1 MPSRKDRPRA
11 GPGESSGTASGTC
24 LNPAHASGPRDA
36 CAGCYAGAEAEVT
49 ALRDRLMRRYGF
61 EREWER
67 DVAAMLSARYR
78 SEADR
83 LARTSLGDMDNLLRP
98 VRAIAERAARI
109 DPGMAYARHRA
120 LFREFQAAVRYDAGR
135 FREEA
140 GRARE
145 DAVRLWEAYT
155 TENRQLRGIL
165 GNLAAGLHAAHAR
178 ACGKQPGTCR
188 CDGCELARVV
198 ALVPVTL
205 EKDGLPDLTA
215 GDWFGHVT
223 VTFND
228 RAPAKEP
235 YSGVTVRGIPVEDH
249 WPPGG
254 VMIKVHGAGVNDHYA
269 GVIYPAQ
276 DGSWTADLWAETW
289 TIPAPP
295 QAGTCRSRSGLASR
309 DDAEQYVRD
318 VLASDGPWYLAAPS
332 GASSERRL
340 R

>member
-1 MPSRKDRPRA
+1 
-11 GPGESSGTASGTC
+11 
-24 LNPAHASGPRDA
+24 
-36 CAGCYAGAEAEVT
+36 
-49 ALRDRLMRRYGF
+49 MRRYRS

-67 DVAAMLSARYR
+67 DVAAMLSAKYR
-78 SEADR
+78 QEADR
-83 LARTSLGDMDNLLRP
+83 LARTSLGDMDNLLHP

-109 DPGMAYARHRA
+109 DPSMAYARHRA
-120 LFREFQAAVRYDAGR
+120 LVGEFQAAARYDLDR

-140 GRARE
+140 GRARG
-145 DAVRLWEAYT
+145 DAVRLWQAYT
-155 TENRQLRGIL
+155 TENRQLRAIL
-165 GNLAAGLHAAHAR
+165 GNHARDLHAAHVR
-178 ACGKQPGTCR
+178 ACGKQPGKCR
-188 CDGCELARVV
+188 CAGCELARVV

-228 RAPAKEP
+228 REP
-235 YSGVTVRGIPVEDH
+235 EKDRYSGATVRGIPIEDH

-269 GVIYPAQ
+269 GVIYPVP
-276 DGSWTADLWAETW
+276 DGRWTADLWAETR
-289 TIPAPP
+289 TIPAEP

-318 VLASDGPWYLAAPS
+318 VLASDGPWYMAAPS
-332 GASSERRL
+332 GAGSERRL

>member
-1 MPSRKDRPRA
+1 MQGRKDRPQA
-11 GPGESSGTASGTC
+11 GPGESSGAASGTC

-36 CAGCYAGAEAEVT
+36 CAGCYGEAEAEVT
-49 ALRDRLMRRYGF
+49 ALRDRLMRRYRF

-67 DVAAMLSARYR
+67 DVAAMLSAKYR
-78 SEADR
+78 SEADL
-83 LARTSLGDMDNLLRP
+83 LARTSLRDMDNLLSP

-109 DPGMAYARHRA
+109 DPSMAYARHRA
-120 LFREFQAAVRYDAGR
+120 LVGEFQAAARYDLDR

-140 GRARE
+140 ARARE
-145 DAVRLWEAYT
+145 DAVRLWQAYT

-165 GNLAAGLHAAHAR
+165 ANLAAALHAAHAR

-188 CDGCELARVV
+188 CDGCELARVA

-223 VTFND
+223 ATFND

-254 VMIKVHGAGVNDHYA
+254 AMVKVHGAGVNDHYA

-318 VLASDGPWYLAAPS
+318 VLATDGPWYLAPPS
-332 GASSERRL
+332 NGQQ
-340 R
+340 

>member
-1 MPSRKDRPRA
+1 MPGRKDRPGA
-11 GPGESSGTASGTC
+11 GPGENSGTASRTC

-36 CAGCYAGAEAEVT
+36 CAGCHAAAEAEAT
-49 ALRDRLMRRYGF
+49 ALRDRLMRRFTF

-109 DPGMAYARHRA
+109 DPSMAYARHRP
-120 LFREFQAAVRYDAGR
+120 LFEEFQAAVRYDVDR

-140 GRARE
+140 ERARE
-145 DAVRLWEAYT
+145 DAVRLWQAYT

-165 GNLAAGLHAAHAR
+165 GNLAGDLHAAHVR
-178 ACGKQPGTCR
+178 ACGKQPGKCR

-228 RAPAKEP
+228 RAPEKGR
-235 YSGVTVRGIPVEDH
+235 YSGTTLKGIPIEDH

-254 VMIKVHGAGVNDHYA
+254 VMIKVHGAGVSDKYA
-269 GVIYPAQ
+269 GVIYPVP
-276 DGSWTADLWAETW
+276 GGTWTADMWAETW

-332 GASSERRL
+332 NDQQ
-340 R
+340 

>member
-1 MPSRKDRPRA
+1 
-11 GPGESSGTASGTC
+11 
-24 LNPAHASGPRDA
+24 
-36 CAGCYAGAEAEVT
+36 
-49 ALRDRLMRRYGF
+49 MRRYGF

-67 DVAAMLSARYR
+67 DVAAMLSAKYR
-78 SEADR
+78 SEADL
-83 LARTSLGDMDNLLRP
+83 LARTSLGDMDDLLSP

-120 LFREFQAAVRYDAGR
+120 LFREFQAAARYDLDR

-140 GRARE
+140 ARARG
-145 DAVRLWEAYT
+145 DAVRLWQAYT

-165 GNLAAGLHAAHAR
+165 GNLAGDLHTAHVR
-178 ACGKQPGTCR
+178 ACGQQPGKCH
-188 CDGCELARVV
+188 CDGCELARVA

-223 VTFND
+223 ATFND
-228 RAPAKEP
+228 RAPGKEP
-235 YSGVTVRGIPVEDH
+235 YSGVTVRGIPIEDH

-254 VMIKVHGAGVNDHYA
+254 AMVKVHGAGVNDHYA
-269 GVIYPAQ
+269 GVIYPVP
-276 DGSWTADLWAETW
+276 GCSWTADLWAETW

-295 QAGTCRSRSGLASR
+295 QAGTCRHRSGLASR

-332 GASSERRL
+332 GVGSERRL
-340 R
+340 K

>member
-1 MPSRKDRPRA
+1 MTSRKDRPGA
-11 GPGESSGTASGTC
+11 GPGESSGAARGTC
-24 LNPAHASGPRDA
+24 LNPAHACGPQDA
-36 CAGCYAGAEAEVT
+36 CAGCYAEAEAEVT
-49 ALRDRLMRRYGF
+49 VLRDRLMRRFKF

-78 SEADR
+78 SEAGL
-83 LARTSLGDMDNLLRP
+83 LARTSLGDMDGLLCP

-120 LFREFQAAVRYDAGR
+120 LIAEFQAAARYDLER

-140 GRARE
+140 ARARE
-145 DAVRLWEAYT
+145 DAVRLWQAYT

-165 GNLAAGLHAAHAR
+165 GNLAGDLHAAHVR
-178 ACGKQPGTCR
+178 ACGKQPGKCR
-188 CDGCELARVV
+188 CDGCQLAAV
-198 ALVPVTL
+198 AVLVPATL

-228 RAPAKEP
+228 RAPVKEP
-235 YSGVTVRGIPVEDH
+235 YSGVTIRGIAVEDH

-254 VMIKVHGAGVNDHYA
+254 AMIKVHGAGVNDQYA
-269 GVIYPAQ
+269 GVVYPVPG
-276 DGSWTADLWAETW
+276 GSWTADLWAETW

-318 VLASDGPWYLAAPS
+318 VLASDGPWYLAAPC
-332 GASSERRL
+332 GASSE
-340 R
+340 

>member
-1 MPSRKDRPRA
+1 MPGRKDRPGA

-24 LNPAHASGPRDA
+24 PNPAHASGPRDA
-36 CAGCYAGAEAEVT
+36 CAGCHAEAEAEVT
-49 ALRDRLMRRYGF
+49 ALRDRLMRRYRF

-67 DVAAMLSARYR
+67 DVAAMLSAKHRD
-78 SEADR
+78 EADV
-83 LARTSLGDMDNLLRP
+83 LARTSLGNMDNLLAP

-120 LFREFQAAVRYDAGR
+120 LIEEFQAAARYDTGR
-135 FREEA
+135 FRQEA
-140 GRARE
+140 ARARE
-145 DAVRLWEAYT
+145 DAVRLWQAYT
-155 TENRQLRGIL
+155 AENRQLRGMI

-178 ACGKQPGTCR
+178 ACGKQAGTCR
-188 CDGCELARVV
+188 CDGCELARVA

-223 VTFND
+223 ATFND

-235 YSGVTVRGIPVEDH
+235 YSGVTVRGIPIEDH

-254 VMIKVHGAGVNDHYA
+254 AMIKVHGAGVNDHYA
-269 GVIYPAQ
+269 GVIYPAPG
-276 DGSWTADLWAETW
+276 GSWTADLWAETW

-295 QAGTCRSRSGLASR
+295 QAGTCQSRVGLASR
-309 DDAEQYVRD
+309 DEAEQYVRD

-332 GASSERRL
+332 GAGCERRL
-340 R
+340 

>member
-1 MPSRKDRPRA
+1 MTTRRDLPGA
-11 GPGESSGTASGTC
+11 GPGGTSGAARRAC
-24 LNPAHASGPRDA
+24 PNPAHASGPQDA
-36 CAGCYAGAEAEVT
+36 CAGCYAEAEAEVT
-49 ALRDRLMRRYGF
+49 ALRDRLMRWSKF
-61 EREWER
+61 ELQWER

-78 SEADR
+78 QEADR
-83 LARTSLGDMDNLLRP
+83 LARTSLGDMDSLLLP
-98 VRAIAERAARI
+98 VRAIVERAARI
-109 DPGMAYARHRA
+109 DPGMAYARHRP
-120 LFREFQAAVRYDAGR
+120 LFAEFQAAARYDAGR

-140 GRARE
+140 LQARE
-145 DAVRLWEAYT
+145 DAVRLWQAYT

-165 GNLAAGLHAAHAR
+165 GNLAGDLHAAHVR
-178 ACGKQPGTCR
+178 ACGKQPGMCR
-188 CDGCELARVV
+188 CTGCELVRVV

-228 RAPAKEP
+228 RAPANVP

-269 GVIYPAQ
+269 GVIYPVP
-276 DGSWTADLWAETW
+276 DGTWTADLWAETW
-289 TIPAPP
+289 TISAPP

-318 VLASDGPWYLAAPS
+318 VLASDGPWYLTAPS
-332 GASSERRL
+332 GASGERRH
-340 R
+340 

>member
-1 MPSRKDRPRA
+1 M
-11 GPGESSGTASGTC
+11 T
-24 LNPAHASGPRDA
+24 
-36 CAGCYAGAEAEVT
+36 
-49 ALRDRLMRRYGF
+49 
-61 EREWER
+61 
-67 DVAAMLSARYR
+67 
-78 SEADR
+78 
-83 LARTSLGDMDNLLRP
+83 
-98 VRAIAERAARI
+98 
-109 DPGMAYARHRA
+109 YARHRA
-120 LFREFQAAVRYDAGR
+120 LFEEFQAAARYDAGR

-145 DAVRLWEAYT
+145 DAVRLWQAYT

-165 GNLAAGLHAAHAR
+165 GNLAGDLHAAHVR

-188 CDGCELARVV
+188 CDGCELVRVV
-198 ALVPVTL
+198 ALVPVTV

-235 YSGVTVRGIPVEDH
+235 YSGVTVRGIQVEDH

-254 VMIKVHGAGVNDHYA
+254 VMVKVHGAGVNDHYA
-269 GVIYPAQ
+269 GVIYPVA

-332 GASSERRL
+332 SDQQ
-340 R
+340 